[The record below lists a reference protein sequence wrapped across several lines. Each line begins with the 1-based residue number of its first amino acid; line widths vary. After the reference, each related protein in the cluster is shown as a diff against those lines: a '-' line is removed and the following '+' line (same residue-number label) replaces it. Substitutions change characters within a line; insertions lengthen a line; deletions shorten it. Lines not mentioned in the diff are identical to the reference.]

1 MWVEMLKPNTSYIRR
16 YEMHKLMSRLVLFT
30 AMTVCLLLLTQSIS
44 YAGAVPNGLAG
55 VPWGATRE
63 QVKKIMIE
71 KGFKQENATP
81 FSNEPSAG
89 LVFYGSFANRM
100 CYLEFTFIG
109 NSFYFGTVRV
119 ESWALQPVLGTF
131 DHFVS
136 IVTDKYGVPEKRE
149 SFEGLTKGIKMQHA
163 EWTFRDNAS
172 LDVYT
177 IRATTIDAIFVNDRT
192 LYTFLMVYEA
202 KSLGNR
208 LKEDGI

>member
-1 MWVEMLKPNTSYIRR
+1 
-16 YEMHKLMSRLVLFT
+16 MSRIVFFA
-30 AMTVCLLLLTQSIS
+30 AMIVCLLFVMQSLS
-44 YAGAVPNGLAG
+44 YAGSVPDGLAG

-71 KGFKQENATP
+71 KGFKQENAMP
-81 FSNEPSAG
+81 FSEPSTG
-89 LVFYGSFANRM
+89 LLFYGSFANRM
-100 CYLEFTFIG
+100 CYLEFTFKG
-109 NSFYFGTVRV
+109 NAFCYGTVKV
-119 ESWALQPVLGTF
+119 ESYALQPVLGTF

-136 IVTDKYGVPEKRE
+136 IVTDKYGLPEKRE
-149 SFEGLTKGIKMQHA
+149 SFQGLTKGIKMQHA
-163 EWTFRDNAS
+163 DWTLRDNAS

-202 KSLGNR
+202 KSLVNR